1 MIHTNVRTILAI
13 SVIALFSLSPLV
25 SCGAFKKK
33 PVPKPQRSTPTVVR
47 DIPTPL
53 RGTIGAEA
61 RVIGN
66 SSTLVSGIGFVVG
79 LDGTGGLPIPEQY
92 AAHLERE
99 MGLNGISV
107 ANDDPNSPLRGM
119 SPRALLND
127 PNTAAVIVQAAVPP
141 GAKSG
146 ESFDVYVRAINATS
160 LEGGK
165 LWTTRLRVGP
175 PSTYADRQ
183 ARIVAE
189 AKGPLF
195 LNPFAEPGNEYDAVS
210 RNVGR
215 ILDGGYVT
223 ETSEM
228 QIILDN
234 ASHQR
239 ARQIVRAINT
249 MFPSAPS
256 ERYETARGIDESLVL
271 VQVPQRFADR
281 REEFV
286 QLITHLTIDQSYP
299 EIYAQRYATAV
310 ENQPYLAGDMSWC
323 LQALGKRALPAIR
336 DLYDYPEAAPR
347 LAALR
352 AGAGLEDP
360 KCVEPLSKIALEGPA
375 SLQTDAIGLLARIE
389 DSMIPDQVLR
399 ELLESDQLA
408 IRVEAYEGLMNRA
421 INARKRRIASSLGTS
436 NRAAVT
442 NGVIDRQL
450 DVLARVQISNDPVR
464 GVTRTLVAGKFF
476 LDIVPF
482 GEPLI
487 YISQQREPRIVL
499 FGENQIAKT
508 PLLASAWS
516 DRLMFASDDEGSPIR
531 AYYRDDKA
539 RRTYTHSDV
548 PNTLPGLVEF
558 LATEPTPGSRNRGLG
573 LSYSEV
579 VGALYEIYG
588 QLGMEIAFATEEDQL
603 LASLLRTTQPD
614 EIELRPETSGGET
627 TLAPLD
633 DPTQPVVENRP
644 GLEPRR
650 TLLVPVNPPSS
661 EPQSESG
668 ATTPNETL
676 GGTGSDEPVMRDE

>member
-1 MIHTNVRTILAI
+1 LTHTNARTFLAL
-13 SVIALFSLSPLV
+13 SLIALLSVPLG
-25 SCGAFKKK
+25 SCGMFKKK
-33 PVPKPQRSTPTVVR
+33 PVPTPQRSAPTVVR
-47 DIPTPL
+47 DIPSPL

-175 PSTYADRQ
+175 PSTYADPQ
-183 ARIVAE
+183 ARVIAE

-228 QIILDN
+228 QIIMDN
-234 ASHQR
+234 PSHQR

-249 MFPSAPS
+249 MFPSSPS
-256 ERYETARGIDESLVL
+256 ERYETARGVDETLVL
-271 VQVPQRFADR
+271 VQVPQRYADR

-299 EIYAQRYATAV
+299 EIYAQRYATAL

-336 DLYDYPEAAPR
+336 DLYSYPEAAPR

-375 SLQTDAIGLLARIE
+375 NLQTDAISLLSRIQ
-389 DSMIPDQVLR
+389 DSMVPDRVLR

-408 IRVEAYEGLMNRA
+408 IRIEAYEGLMNRA

-436 NRAAVT
+436 NRAAIT

-450 DVLARVQISNDPVR
+450 DVLARVQVSNDPVR
-464 GVTRTLVAGKFF
+464 GVTRTLVGGKFF

-482 GEPLI
+482 GDPLI

-499 FGENQIAKT
+499 FGADQVAQT
-508 PLLASAWS
+508 PLLATAWS
-516 DRLMFASDDEGSPIR
+516 DRLMLAADEEDAPIR
-531 AYYRDDKA
+531 VYYRDDKA
-539 RRTYTHSDV
+539 RRTFTHGDV
-548 PNTLPGLVEF
+548 PKTLPGLVQF
-558 LATEPTPGSRNRGLG
+558 LATEPTPGSRTRGLG
-573 LSYSEV
+573 LSYSQV

-588 QLGMEIAFATEEDQL
+588 ELGMGMAFATEEDQL
-603 LASLLRTTQPD
+603 LASLLRTAQPD
-614 EIELRPETSGGET
+614 DIELRPETSGGET
-627 TLAPLD
+627 TLAPID
-633 DPTQPVVENRP
+633 DPTQPVVENRS

-650 TLLVPVNPPSS
+650 TLLVPVNPPAPEPGS
-661 EPQSESG
+661 EQSPAPARSEQPAPS
-668 ATTPNETL
+668 TNE
-676 GGTGSDEPVMRDE
+676 PAMRAE